1 MVKKKKKPASVPGPL
16 PEAPQ
21 VDKPEINGTKRKAED
36 EISKTEANGATEGGE
51 EKRAKLDGSV

>member
-16 PEAPQ
+16 PDTPE
-21 VDKPEINGTKRKAED
+21 VSKPETNGVKRKAEED
-36 EISKTEANGATEGGE
+36 ISKTQANGAIGAGE